1 MKCRTAIAPELEP
14 MLSIPLLPSLTRAFG
29 PIGPHYA
36 GPKPHAFV
44 LAALLSA
51 LAALPAQ
58 AQLRIVTYNTTG
70 APRTGMDI
78 ILKSIG
84 EESRNGIAKPIDVLI
99 LQEQNKPSSP
109 GANAPSTNTQAFV
122 TLLNSIYNNAG
133 ITYSMSNRTGS
144 SSFSDDTT
152 QTLIYR
158 NQTVQ
163 LIADTAFGSASQPR
177 QTLRYQLRPVGY
189 TTPAANIYIYNSHY
203 KASLDSPA
211 PGTNANRRLDEAT
224 AVRANSDSLG
234 QGTNVIYAGDHNFYF
249 SDSREPAVAKLM
261 SAGNGQAVD
270 PLNRVGNWHEN
281 AAYADVHTQSPCA
294 TNCSLVSGGMDDR
307 FDFQWVTD
315 ELMDGEGLSYIGPTT
330 TNHTAATHSYHAFGN
345 NGSTFNNNINSANNT
360 VTFPGVTSY
369 TKNQILN
376 ALWGATD
383 HLPVVADYQVP
394 AVMQAIAS
402 ALPSS
407 IDLGSTANIS
417 VTVSNIANV
426 VAAVGAD
433 ELDYSVTSSGSVSGS
448 FLNQVDAALG
458 SGNIHQ
464 LALNTST
471 IGAQSGAVSVLST
484 SQGVQNG
491 TINIPVNFLVVLP
504 GDYNGNGVVDAAD
517 YVVWR
522 RNSGLTGGATY
533 TNGDGNR
540 DGNITIADYDIWRSN
555 FGRTAAGFGAA
566 LASAVPEPANWMLAA
581 MSICLAGRRPT
592 RLKRWNR
599 QS

>member
-1 MKCRTAIAPELEP
+1 MTLQFLSPPFSNSRRAAIAWLAIA
-14 MLSIPLLPSLTRAFG
+14 IP
-29 PIGPHYA
+29 I
-36 GPKPHAFV
+36 
-44 LAALLSA
+44 LATPTAH
-51 LAALPAQ
+51 
-58 AQLRIVTYNTTG
+58 AQLRIVSYNTTG
-70 APRTGMDI
+70 APRAGMDI

-109 GANAPSTNTQAFV
+109 GANAPSTDTQAFV

-189 TTPAANIYIYNSHY
+189 SSTANFYVYNSHY
-203 KASLDSPA
+203 KASQDFPA
-211 PGTNANRRLDEAT
+211 PGTNANRRNAEAV
-224 AVRANSDSLG
+224 AIRANSDALG
-234 QGTNVIYAGDHNFYF
+234 QGAHAIYAGDHNFYF
-249 SDSREPAVAKLM
+249 SDAQEPAVATLTA
-261 SAGNGQAVD
+261 AGNGQAVD

-281 AAYADVHTQSPCA
+281 AAYADIHTQSPCA
-294 TNCSLVSGGMDDR
+294 TNCPLVSGGMDDR
-307 FDFQWVTD
+307 FDFQWVTG

-330 TNHTAATHSYHAFGN
+330 TNPTAATHSYHAFGN
-345 NGSTFNNNINSANNT
+345 NGSTFNKDINSSSNT
-360 VTFPGVTSY
+360 VAFPGVTSY
-369 TKNQILN
+369 TKSQILN
-376 ALWGATD
+376 ALWGASD

-394 AVMQAIAS
+394 AVMQAIAA

-426 VAAVGAD
+426 VAAAGAD
-433 ELDYSVTSSGSVSGS
+433 ELDYSATSSGSISGS

-458 SGNIHQ
+458 SGNVHQ
-464 LALNTST
+464 FALNTST
-471 IGAQSGAVSVLST
+471 IGTQSGAISVLST

-491 TINIPVNFLVVLP
+491 TINIPLNFLVVLP
-504 GDYNGNGVVDAAD
+504 GDYNSNGVVDAAD

-533 TNGDGNR
+533 ANGDGDR
-540 DGNITIADYDIWRSN
+540 DGNVTIADYDIWRAN
-555 FGRTAAGFGAA
+555 FGQTAAEFGAA
-566 LASAVPEPANWMLAA
+566 LATAVPEPAAWMLAA
-581 MSICLAGRRPT
+581 IGICLAGRRPT

-599 QS
+599 RI